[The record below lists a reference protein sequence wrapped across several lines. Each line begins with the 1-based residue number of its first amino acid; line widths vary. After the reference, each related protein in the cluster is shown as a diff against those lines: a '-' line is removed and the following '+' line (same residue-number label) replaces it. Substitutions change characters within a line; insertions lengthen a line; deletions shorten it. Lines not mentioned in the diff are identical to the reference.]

1 MKRLCLVIA
10 CLIPISASAQIDITL
25 AEFGAVDSSGGPKDV
40 SGFKALIGDLGSVFG
55 PISLGPANTIGA
67 LGFDIGFDYS
77 VSNIN
82 KKSAHWNKVFTANN
96 KSGADA
102 PGALSIVQLKMRKGL
117 PYSFELGGNVGKLL
131 DSDLWVM
138 GLSLR
143 YAVLEGYHLL
153 PDIALSTG
161 ISTILGSR
169 EMSMLVS
176 GGALTISKSFGVAG
190 IVSLTPYFSYN
201 PLVVRA
207 SSYVIGRF
215 NNEQQLVRFVLA
227 PETILRHRGA
237 IGVRAV
243 SNNVTLAIEAIM
255 TSGVQTFTTQ
265 VGATF

>member
-1 MKRLCLVIA
+1 M
-10 CLIPISASAQIDITL
+10 SATAQIDITL
-25 AEFGAVDSSGGPKDV
+25 AEFGIVDINDGSPDV

-55 PISLGPANTIGA
+55 PTSLGPADTTGA
-67 LGFDIGFDYS
+67 LGFDIGLDYS
-77 VSNIN
+77 VSTIN

-96 KSGADA
+96 NSVDDA
-102 PGALSIVQLKMRKGL
+102 PGVLSVVQLKMRKGL

-138 GLSLR
+138 GLNLR
-143 YAVLEGYHLL
+143 FAVLEGYRLL
-153 PDIALSTG
+153 PDIALSAG

-169 EMSMLVS
+169 EMSIMVS
-176 GGALTISKSFGVAG
+176 GGALTISKSFGVG
-190 IVSLTPYFSYN
+190 GMVSLTPYISYN

-215 NNEQQLVRFVLA
+215 DEEQRLVRFVLA
-227 PETILRHRGA
+227 PETVLRHRGA
-237 IGVRAV
+237 IGVHAV
-243 SNNVTLAIEAIM
+243 SNHVTLAIEAIL